1 MATEAEIAAVQA
13 MLGGVDLAEENGWDA
28 ARIEAAIDAGTTT
41 NSIAAGYWEER
52 YAATSELIDISESGS
67 SRGLSAVTRN
77 AKDLAALYRSRAD
90 AEVAVPPTV
99 ERGIRS
105 HRMTRV

>member
-13 MLGGVDLAEENGWDA
+13 MLGGADQATENGWDPDK
-28 ARIEAAIDAGTTT
+28 IEELIDAGTSV
-41 NSIAAGYWEER
+41 NSISASYWEER

-77 AKDLAALYRSRAD
+77 ARDLAALYRKRVD
-90 AEVAVPPTV
+90 DEVVPPDT
-99 ERGIRS
+99 RQGIRS

>member
-13 MLGGVDLAEENGWDA
+13 MLGGVEPAEENGWDA
-28 ARIEAAIDAGTTT
+28 NKIDAALSGGATP

-77 AKDLAALYRSRAD
+77 ARDLASLYRGRAD
-90 AEVAVPPTV
+90 AEVVVPPTT
-99 ERGIRS
+99 RTGIRS

>member
-1 MATEAEIAAVQA
+1 MATEAEITAVQA
-13 MLGGVDLAEENGWDA
+13 MLGGAEAAEENGWDA
-28 ARIEAAIDAGTTT
+28 NKIEDLIDGGSTPNA
-41 NSIAAGYWEER
+41 IAASYWEER

-77 AKDLAALYRSRAD
+77 ARDLAALYRKRVD
-90 AEVAVPPTV
+90 DEVTPPDV
-99 ERGIRS
+99 RQGIRS

>member
-1 MATEAEIAAVQA
+1 MATQAEIDAVQA
-13 MLGGVDLAEENGWDA
+13 MLGGAEQAEENGWDA
-28 ARIEAAIDAGTTT
+28 NKIEELLDA
-41 NSIAAGYWEER
+41 NSTPNKIAAMYWEER

-77 AKDLAALYRSRAD
+77 ARDLAALYRARAD
-90 AEVAVPPTV
+90 GEGGTDTPT
-99 ERGIRS
+99 RGIRS